1 MSHSTPPGSKG
12 ARYLYFAL
20 FSSGLISFYL
30 LPVWAGIFSESY
42 GLAENQV
49 GVLLAADMGAGTIAS
64 LLARFWIHRAPW
76 RPILWVSIIAT
87 AALNALSALATDYY
101 ALLLIR
107 LAAGF
112 GAATMMA
119 FAYAAL
125 ANANNPDREFSIAL
139 AAQVAL
145 GAALLLLSSQLW
157 QTNGPAAVFLLAAAA
172 SLLPLL
178 FCRHFPQKNPAPAE
192 PDIALDALPS
202 KAVTLA
208 LLAVVLF
215 MTALTTIWVF
225 VERLGANQ
233 GFDHVS
239 IGFVLS
245 AGLAFSFAGAISPSW
260 LLAYLSRAKLVS
272 IGYAVLLIALI
283 MLGAPSVIWMFA
295 LAICVYNFFYSFVMP
310 LQAAWISESDSLGRN
325 AVLVPVAQGAG
336 AALGPVIAG
345 VVIQGFG
352 LYSVI
357 VLGIL
362 CLMFSYVCV
371 RAAGDSLHSV

>member
-1 MSHSTPPGSKG
+1 MSHATLASSNG
-12 ARYLYFAL
+12 ARYLSYAL

-30 LPVWAGIFSESY
+30 LPVWAGIFAESY
-42 GLAENQV
+42 GLAESQI
-49 GVLLAADMGAGTIAS
+49 GVLLAADMGAGTVAS

-76 RPILWVSIIAT
+76 QPLLWLSIIGT
-87 AALNALSALATDYY
+87 AVLNAFSAFATDYY

-125 ANANNPDREFSIAL
+125 ASVENPNREFSIAL
-139 AAQVAL
+139 AVQVAL
-145 GAALLLLSSQLW
+145 GAALLLFSSQLW
-157 QTNGPAAVFLLAAAA
+157 ETYGPAAVFLLAAAA

-178 FCRHFPQKNPAPAE
+178 FYRYFPRKNPAPAE
-192 PDIALDALPS
+192 PDIAPDALPG
-202 KAVTLA
+202 KPVALA

-215 MTALTTIWVF
+215 MTALTAIWVF

-233 GFDHVS
+233 GFDNVA
-239 IGFVLS
+239 IGIVLS
-245 AGLAFSFAGAISPSW
+245 GGLAFSFAGAISPSW
-260 LLAYLSRAKLVS
+260 LLTYLSRDKLVS
-272 IGYAVLLIALI
+272 IGYGVLLIALT
-283 MLGAPSVIWMFA
+283 MLGTPSLIWTFA

-310 LQAAWISESDSLGRN
+310 LQSAWISESDALGRN
-325 AVLVPVAQGAG
+325 AVLVPVAQGLG
-336 AALGPVIAG
+336 ATLGPVTAG

-352 LYSVI
+352 QYSVI
-357 VLGIL
+357 VLSTL

-371 RAAGDSLHSV
+371 RAAGDCLSSA